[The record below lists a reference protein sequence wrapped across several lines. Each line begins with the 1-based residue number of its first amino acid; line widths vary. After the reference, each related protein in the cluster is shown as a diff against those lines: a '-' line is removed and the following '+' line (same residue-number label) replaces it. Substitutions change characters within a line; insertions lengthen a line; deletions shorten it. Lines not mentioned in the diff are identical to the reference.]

1 MLYEIYCDQFY
12 QKHIIFNLGLCVVL
26 GTDIG
31 DNSIGKSTFL
41 LIVDYVFGG
50 KTYANTTDIIN
61 NVGPHDIYFSFI
73 FDGEAYRF
81 CRNSIHTHTVWK
93 CNDSYEKKE
102 EIDIDDYCKW
112 LDSKYAVALSELT
125 FRDAVGRYIRVYG
138 KNNCDER
145 HPLHYIATEKA
156 EKACYALLKLF
167 DAYAPLKETEAEAK
181 RSDSELAAYKKAQAL
196 QFISKITKRVYEQ
209 NEKEIRRIS
218 AQIEELSSGL
228 ERGLL
233 DVDATASEQAIWV
246 KQAKFRKKF
255 NSIFEGF
262 CSYTMVFAA
271 NHGRLERIFD
281 NEMKEK
287 WRTWHRNFYQGTA
300 KFTAYCFKTATS
312 AG

>member
-1 MLYEIYCDQFY
+1 MW
-12 QKHIIFNLGLCVVL
+12 
-26 GTDIG
+26 
-31 DNSIGKSTFL
+31 ST
-41 LIVDYVFGG
+41 
-50 KTYANTTDIIN
+50 
-61 NVGPHDIYFSFI
+61 H
-73 FDGEAYRF
+73 
-81 CRNSIHTHTVWK
+81 
-93 CNDSYEKKE
+93 
-102 EIDIDDYCKW
+102 
-112 LDSKYAVALSELT
+112 
-125 FRDAVGRYIRVYG
+125 
-138 KNNCDER
+138 
-145 HPLHYIATEKA
+145 
-156 EKACYALLKLF
+156 CYALLKLF

-312 AG
+312 AGWFLLTTLQSVLFRLPRRKWAASSVYRLRRIPHWRAIIPLP

>member
-1 MLYEIYCDQFY
+1 M
-12 QKHIIFNLGLCVVL
+12 
-26 GTDIG
+26 
-31 DNSIGKSTFL
+31 
-41 LIVDYVFGG
+41 
-50 KTYANTTDIIN
+50 
-61 NVGPHDIYFSFI
+61 
-73 FDGEAYRF
+73 
-81 CRNSIHTHTVWK
+81 
-93 CNDSYEKKE
+93 
-102 EIDIDDYCKW
+102 
-112 LDSKYAVALSELT
+112 
-125 FRDAVGRYIRVYG
+125 
-138 KNNCDER
+138 
-145 HPLHYIATEKA
+145 HYIATEKA